1 MHILILGASK
11 DSRNWHKK
19 PQITFDYLICA
30 DGGLIL
36 AEKWGLKPNLVL
48 GDGDSYGRDFP
59 PDLAAINFQTEKD
72 ATDSELAIQKALELG
87 ATKITLIGFLGG
99 RLDHTLANLFFIT
112 ALKTVKFCFKEEWG
126 EVYLAEKTTEIL
138 GQKGEVI
145 SLIPLTES
153 VEGIST
159 VDLKYPL
166 VNETLFKNQTRG
178 ISNILVKDKA
188 LVRKKRGELLIVH
201 LKEGNL

>member
-11 DSRNWHKK
+11 DNRNWQKQ
-19 PQITFDYLICA
+19 PEMTFDYLICA

-48 GDGDSYGRDFP
+48 GDGDSYGRGFP
-59 PDLAAINFQTEKD
+59 SNLAVIDYPAEKD
-72 ATDSELAIQKALELG
+72 ATDSELAVQKAIELG

-112 ALKTVKFCFKEEWG
+112 ALKTVTFCFKEEWG
-126 EVYLAEKTTEIL
+126 EVYLAENKTEIV
-138 GQKGEVI
+138 GQKGEVV

-153 VEGIST
+153 VEGVNT
-159 VDLKYPL
+159 VALKYPL
-166 VNETLFKNQTRG
+166 VDETLFRNQTRG
-178 ISNILVKDKA
+178 VSNVLVKDKA
-188 LVRKKRGELLIVH
+188 LVRKERGELLIVH
-201 LKEGNL
+201 LKGGDL